1 MQPRPI
7 QSDRL
12 SPGAHKQR
20 IYSYLAAAVGTDR
33 IDRTAHA
40 GRRIPV
46 IVDTAAY
53 AARNTLPRKGTLAM
67 ALTLSRRRLL
77 ALAAAGAAG
86 ALASR
91 IAGAADGTTL
101 RIGYQ
106 KSSTLITLL
115 KTWGTLEKRLGP
127 LGVTVSWHEFT
138 SGLPLLEALN
148 VGSVDVSA
156 DVADTVPV
164 FALAA
169 GAKLTYLAQEAPSPS
184 AQALVVRA
192 DSPIRSVSELKGKR
206 IAVAKAAGSHYLLI
220 ALLEKHGFKFKDIE
234 PAYLSPA
241 DGRAAFERGA
251 VDAWV
256 VWDPFLAGVQRQS
269 NARVVSDGRGN
280 VADYQ
285 RYYLAS
291 TKFAQ
296 ARPDVLNL
304 IYTEL
309 RQAGQWTRQNPAEA
323 AKILGPVWGLDAAT
337 VELANSRRSYDVR
350 PVVPAA
356 LAEQQKIADAF
367 HGEGLVPKKVN
378 TSDVAIFKPSV

>member
-1 MQPRPI
+1 MNFNFSRRQI
-7 QSDRL
+7 L
-12 SPGAHKQR
+12 G
-20 IYSYLAAAVGTDR
+20 IAAATG
-33 IDRTAHA
+33 IGACLA
-40 GRRIPV
+40 PLAW
-46 IVDTAAY
+46 AAE
-53 AARNTLPRKGTLAM
+53 T
-67 ALTLSRRRLL
+67 
-77 ALAAAGAAG
+77 
-86 ALASR
+86 
-91 IAGAADGTTL
+91 TTL

-115 KTWGTLEKRLGP
+115 KAWGALEKRLTP
-127 LGVTVSWHEFT
+127 AGVTVSWHEFT

-169 GAKLTYLAQEAPSPS
+169 GARLTYLAQEAPSPT

-192 DSPIRSVSELKGKR
+192 DSPIKSVADLKGKR
-206 IAVAKAAGSHYLLI
+206 VAVAKAAGSHYLLI
-220 ALLEKHGFKFKDIE
+220 ALLEHSGLKFKDIE

-256 VWDPFLAGVQRQS
+256 TWDPFLAGVQRQS
-269 NARVVSDGRGN
+269 PVRIVSDGRN

-285 RYYLAS
+285 RYYLVS
-291 TKFAQ
+291 TPY
-296 ARPDVLNL
+296 ARANPQVLN
-304 IYTEL
+304 IIFEEL
-309 RQAGQWTRQNPAEA
+309 KKAGVWIRHNPKEA
-323 AKILGPVWGLDAAT
+323 ASLLAPVWGLDAAT

-350 PVVPAA
+350 TVAPAA

-367 HGEGLVPKKVN
+367 FGEGLLPKKVN
-378 TSDVAIFKPSV
+378 TAEVVIWKPAG